1 MYTLETSPEF
11 QFFASAR
18 YGLDRLESLGNGTFK
33 LSLAK
38 LPEMF
43 KNLIRKYNED
53 KLPAKIR
60 SYAEKKGW
68 QIGPV
73 AFGPDL
79 LWVVESSF
87 PALHPESR
95 CHVLLAVAPPTR
107 PDYLAVNNPTMLSIQ
122 SVKDGSKIAEVEWHV
137 GHVYML
143 EEGEVAN
150 VHNGGFAFI
159 GIQYE
164 TRTMK

>member
-1 MYTLETSPEF
+1 MYTLETLPEF
-11 QFFASAR
+11 QFFASAS

-33 LSLAK
+33 LNLVK
-38 LPEMF
+38 LPEIF

-73 AFGPDL
+73 AIGPDL
-79 LWVVESSF
+79 LWIVESSF

-95 CHVLLAVAPPTR
+95 CHVLLAVAPPTQ
-107 PDYLAVNNPTMLSIQ
+107 PEYLAVNNATVLTIQ
-122 SVKDGSKIAEVEWHV
+122 SAKDGSKISEVEWHV

-143 EEGEVAN
+143 EEGEVAK
-150 VHNGGFAFI
+150 VHEGGFAFI

>member
-11 QFFASAR
+11 KFFASSR
-18 YGLDRLESLGNGTFK
+18 YGPDEFESLGNGWFK
-33 LSLAK
+33 LDLVK
-38 LPEMF
+38 LPEVF
-43 KNLIRKYNED
+43 KNMIRKYNED
-53 KLPAKIR
+53 KLVARIR

-73 AFGPDL
+73 AFGPDI
-79 LWVVESSF
+79 LWIVESSF
-87 PALHPESR
+87 PASHPKSR
-95 CHVLLAVAPPTR
+95 CHVLLAVAPPTQ
-107 PDYLAVNNPTMLSIQ
+107 PEYLAVNNPTVLTIQ
-122 SVKDGSKIAEVEWHV
+122 SAKDGSKIAEVEWHV

-143 EEGEVAN
+143 EEGEVAK

-159 GIQYE
+159 GIQYG